1 MSSENREELID
12 IDYDIISAFNESQL
26 ERSKENIVF
35 LLKEIIILKISIS
48 FTNWINLMLIIKSLN
63 L

>member
-35 LLKEIIILKISIS
+35 E
-48 FTNWINLMLIIKSLN
+48 LIYKPNENIKQKKRN
-63 L
+63 